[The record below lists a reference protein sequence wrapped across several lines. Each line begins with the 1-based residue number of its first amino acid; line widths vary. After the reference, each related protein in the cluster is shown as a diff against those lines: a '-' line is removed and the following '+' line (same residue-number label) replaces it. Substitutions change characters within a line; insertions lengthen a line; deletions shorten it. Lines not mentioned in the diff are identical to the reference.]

1 VKNLTQNSTVIQ
13 WKDRLLDIPAI
24 RLGVRTFKEM
34 SSDDGP
40 DLAAGIAYYIILSLF
55 PLLLGLLALASFFIS
70 PQTAKDLMMA
80 FFRENL
86 LPTSTD
92 LLEQNLDNI
101 HRFRSVAG
109 LISLVGLFWTA
120 STRFAAISRSINRAW
135 DIHRERPVLV
145 EKARHIAVALA
156 TGLLMPL
163 SLAVAAGRAFI
174 NNLVPGAVEE
184 IPFLESIWSM
194 VISSFLPS

>member
-1 VKNLTQNSTVIQ
+1 
-13 WKDRLLDIPAI
+13 
-24 RLGVRTFKEM
+24 
-34 SSDDGP
+34 
-40 DLAAGIAYYIILSLF
+40 
-55 PLLLGLLALASFFIS
+55 
-70 PQTAKDLMMA
+70 MMA
-80 FFRENL
+80 FFREN

-109 LISLVGLFWTA
+109 LISLVALFLTA
-120 STRFAAISRSINRAW
+120 STRFAAISRSVNRAW
-135 DIHRERPVLV
+135 DIHQERPVLV

-163 SLAVAAGRAFI
+163 SVAVAASRAFI
-174 NNLVPGAVEE
+174 DNLVPGLVEE
-184 IPFLESIWSM
+184 IPFLASLCSM